1 MASHQEE
8 EVLGKAYDG
17 RLMRRLLTYLRPYKW
32 HVVVA
37 LAAITL
43 KSVADVLGPFLTK
56 IAIDK
61 YLAKSANAH
70 SWIGDRLSDTALT
83 GIAQIGGLYIGLL
96 LGTFALEFLQ
106 TYLMQWTGQKVMFD
120 LRKQIFR
127 HLQFMHV
134 GFFDKNPV
142 GRLVTRVTTDVDA
155 LNEMFTAGVVSIFED
170 VFVLFFIL
178 AIMLDMNW
186 KLALITFAVL
196 PFIVY
201 ATKIFRDKVRDSYR
215 RIRTA
220 IARINS
226 FLQEAV
232 SGMLVLQL
240 FNREKRA
247 FRQFSDIN
255 ASHMEAFKDAI
266 MAYAVYYP
274 VVEVLSSIAVAGIIW
289 FGGNGII
296 RHLSAVSADL
306 GFSKTTL
313 LTVHPVQ
320 SVVTLGVL
328 VAFMQYAQRFF
339 RPIMDLSEKY
349 NILQSAMA
357 AGERVFKLLDTKVE
371 ITSPAVTKKPQG
383 PGRIEF
389 DHVWF
394 AYNSRGNGATE
405 RVGTGFSPV
414 QPGTNHVGTDAL
426 VRPAE
431 PSSAAM
437 AAGSSKNDGETP
449 DWVLRDV
456 TYALDPGETVAVVGH
471 TGAGKT
477 TLISLLMR
485 FYDVQQ
491 GAIRIDGIDIK
502 DMDLLDLRGRFG
514 VVLQDPFLF
523 SGTVEG
529 NIRLG
534 TARIQDED
542 VEQAAEDVNLAD
554 FIRTL
559 PGGFKEEVRERGST
573 LSTGQKQLISFAR
586 ALAHDPKI
594 LILDEA
600 TSSVDTETEFRVRD
614 ALNRM
619 VEGRT
624 SLIIAHRLS
633 TIQRADKIIVM
644 HKGQVREM
652 GSHQQLLAQRG
663 IYYKLYQLQY
673 KDQEIPSALSGAPQ
687 STVSAD
693 D

>member
-1 MASHQEE
+1 MASQEE

-17 RLMRRLLTYLRPYKW
+17 RLMRRLLGYLRPYKW
-32 HVVVA
+32 HVVIA
-37 LAAITL
+37 LAAIIL
-43 KSVADVLGPFLTK
+43 KSLADVLGPLLVKT
-56 IAIDK
+56 AIDK
-61 YLAKSANAH
+61 YLANTPGAH
-70 SWIGDRLSDTALT
+70 SWLGNRLSIAPLT

-96 LGTFALEFLQ
+96 LFTFALEFVQ

-120 LRKQIFR
+120 LRSQIFR
-127 HLQFMHV
+127 HLQQMHV
-134 GFFDKNPV
+134 GFFDRNPV

-170 VFVLFFIL
+170 VFVLAGIL
-178 AIMLDMNW
+178 FIMLRMNW
-186 KLALITFAVL
+186 KLALVTFAVL
-196 PFIVY
+196 PLIMYV
-201 ATKIFRDKVRDSYR
+201 TKIFRDRVRDSYR

-226 FLQEAV
+226 YLQEAV

-247 FRQFSDIN
+247 YNQFKEIN
-255 ASHMEAFKDAI
+255 ASHMEAYKDAI
-266 MAYAVYYP
+266 LAYAVYYP
-274 VVEVLSSIAVAGIIW
+274 VVEILASIAIASIIW
-289 FGGNGII
+289 FGGGDVI
-296 RHLSAVSADL
+296 RRVA
-306 GFSKTTL
+306 TI
-313 LTVHPVQ
+313 
-320 SVVTLGVL
+320 GVL

-339 RPIMDLSEKY
+339 RPIQDLSEKY
-349 NILQSAMA
+349 NILQGAMA
-357 AGERVFKLLDTKVE
+357 AGERVFRLLDTSVE
-371 ITSPAVTKKPQG
+371 VTSPAVPKKASG
-383 PGRIEF
+383 PGQIEF

-394 AYNSRGNGATE
+394 AYRNVPADGNGYSITTTGVADK
-405 RVGTGFSPV
+405 RV
-414 QPGTNHVGTDAL
+414 
-426 VRPAE
+426 
-431 PSSAAM
+431 PS
-437 AAGSSKNDGETP
+437 TP

-456 TYALDPGETVAVVGH
+456 TFAIEPGQTIAVVGH

-485 FYDVQQ
+485 FYDVQK
-491 GAIRIDGIDIK
+491 GAIRIDGVDIK
-502 DMDLLDLRGRFG
+502 EMNLDELRSRFG

-523 SGTVEG
+523 TGTVAG

-534 TARIQDED
+534 TTRIQDAD

-559 PGGFKEEVRERGST
+559 PGGFQEEVRERGST

-614 ALNRM
+614 ALSRM

-644 HKGQVREM
+644 HKGQVREI
-652 GSHQQLLAQRG
+652 GTHQQLLAQRG

-673 KDQEIPSALSGAPQ
+673 KDQEAPVARSQASQ